1 MLQTKVLLG
10 SRRSKMSINQVSFTG
25 IGAKGASFAKSY
37 AETNKYTANKELQKE
52 VEAYLPKPIQIINKM
67 KSLVGE
73 VPNIIINALGTGL
86 IAPFFI
92 KYNFLSKADDETRT
106 YSALRQPISAVLA
119 VVTQAGLLIPLNSLM
134 DRMSNSGEF
143 STKYNKTGFQDT
155 SHIEKLVKIN
165 HPEMSKKQISELAK
179 NIQLEQLEPLINNVK
194 KNNTIQYLRDGKQ
207 VSIPEKEFSTL
218 LKETVDDMH
227 KHLATN
233 LKRYETE
240 KLTKQIQRGDY
251 LRVEKAK
258 VQPILNTILE
268 KIEKT
273 KTHEEFNNWM
283 KAQIKTLKANKA
295 DSELINIITEISQ
308 RPDLT
313 TIKAKTL
320 DVNRKCVGFAKCK
333 NKEEVAKRIET
344 KVNRAISK
352 MQSDMAVIEE
362 MQQTIEKAAKPNAS
376 ALEKLAASA
385 KKLDLKAKT
394 ISNKDFVYKVVD
406 KHIKKVNG
414 NVKGLKQ
421 MIGLGVSLAILPATC
436 SLLNYIYP
444 KFMDVVFPELAQTKH
459 SKEKE
464 KLIKGCDHSAPK
476 QEVSK

>member
-1 MLQTKVLLG
+1 
-10 SRRSKMSINQVSFTG
+10 MSINQVSFTG

-165 HPEMSKKQISELAK
+165 HPELSKKQVSELAK
-179 NIQLEQLEPLINNVK
+179 NIQLEQLEPLINGVK
-194 KNNTIQYLRDGKQ
+194 KNNTIQYLCKGEK
-207 VSIPEKEFSTL
+207 VSISEAEFSAL
-218 LKETVDDMH
+218 LKDTVGDMH
-227 KHLATN
+227 KHVTTN

-240 KLTKQIQRGDY
+240 KLPKQIQRGEY
-251 LRVEKAK
+251 LRTENAK
-258 VQPILNTILE
+258 VKPVLDSILE
-268 KIEKT
+268 KIEKNPKPEDFT
-273 KTHEEFNNWM
+273 VWI
-283 KAQIKTLKANKA
+283 KAQIKTLKANNA
-295 DSELINIITEISQ
+295 DKELINIVDEISK
-308 RPDLT
+308 RPDLK
-313 TIKAKTL
+313 TIKNKTL
-320 DVNRKCVGFAKCK
+320 DVIEKGAQFGKCK
-333 NKEEVAKRIET
+333 TKEEVVERISANINKAIT
-344 KVNRAISK
+344 KMNGDK
-352 MQSDMAVIEE
+352 NVIEE
-362 MQQTIEKAAKPNAS
+362 MQKIIEAAMKPNAS
-376 ALEKLAASA
+376 VAEKAAATA
-385 KKLDLKAKT
+385 KKLAQKAKT
-394 ISNKDFVYKVVD
+394 ISQKDFVYDVVQ
-406 KHIKKVNG
+406 KHIKNING

-421 MIGLGVSLAILPATC
+421 MIGLGVSLAILPLTC

-444 KFMDVVFPELAQTKH
+444 KFMDLVFPELSKTKH
-459 SKEKE
+459 SKEKD
-464 KLIKGCDHSAPK
+464 KLIKACDHSDKAK